1 MDPILNR
8 DIFDYR
14 FISRLSLSPSGE
26 KAAAVI
32 TNMNE
37 KENRYE
43 SNLYLIDK
51 EESYRLTGDD
61 RISSYIWKDNETIIF
76 TTVRTEEEKN
86 EKGPNTNFYSL
97 KLGKGEAEKL
107 FSLPLFVSSFRYAG
121 DDRMIISAAV
131 DALHPDYHLLKEE
144 ERKKA
149 LDEIQKEK
157 DYQVI
162 DELPWWFNGAGFVNK
177 KRTGIFI
184 LDLRDRSLK
193 RITPPLTS
201 AGPFNI
207 CDDKIVFTGSEIA
220 GMHPDKDDLY
230 IYDMASGETKT
241 YLKGK
246 FSFHS
251 PVFPVDGKLLFAAS
265 ECRRYGLNENP
276 FFYTYDPDKD
286 ELKVINESDMPMDNS
301 VLSDCS
307 YGSTRGMKLAKG
319 KVYFLTTVFH
329 HAEMKCIGLDGKI
342 ETVYTSKG
350 SVIDFD
356 IEGDRIIYTAF
367 EDMKLLEVYE
377 LKNGKGEKMTSF
389 NDDAL
394 KDKYVAVPRPLNV
407 MSEGLEIEGFV
418 LIPKDYEEGRKYPA
432 VLDIH
437 GGPKCAYGEVFFHE
451 MQAWASK
458 GYFVFF
464 CNPYGGDGRGNEFA
478 HMADKYG
485 TTDYVNLMD
494 FTDKVLETYPAIDPS
509 RLFVTGGSYGGY
521 MTNWIVTQTSRFR
534 AAATQR
540 SISNWISM
548 YGISDIGIRFTKD
561 QNDADFFTDE
571 GIEKMWKHS
580 PLKYVRNVKTPLL
593 FIHSDED
600 YRCPIAEGYQFYS
613 ALMDLGVPSRMCIF
627 HGENHELSRGGKPL
641 HRLRR
646 LDEILG
652 WFEKYDV
659 K

>member
-61 RISSYIWKDNETIIF
+61 RISSCIWKDNETIIF

-144 ERKKA
+144 ERKKV

-157 DYQVI
+157 DYQVV

-207 CDDKIVFTGSEIA
+207 CDDKIVFTGSEIT

-246 FSFHS
+246 LSFHS

-286 ELKVINESDMPMDNS
+286 ELKVINESDMPIDNS

-356 IEGDRIIYTAF
+356 IEGDRIIYT
-367 EDMKLLEVYE
+367 
-377 LKNGKGEKMTSF
+377 
-389 NDDAL
+389 
-394 KDKYVAVPRPLNV
+394 
-407 MSEGLEIEGFV
+407 
-418 LIPKDYEEGRKYPA
+418 
-432 VLDIH
+432 
-437 GGPKCAYGEVFFHE
+437 
-451 MQAWASK
+451 
-458 GYFVFF
+458 
-464 CNPYGGDGRGNEFA
+464 
-478 HMADKYG
+478 
-485 TTDYVNLMD
+485 
-494 FTDKVLETYPAIDPS
+494 
-509 RLFVTGGSYGGY
+509 
-521 MTNWIVTQTSRFR
+521 
-534 AAATQR
+534 
-540 SISNWISM
+540 
-548 YGISDIGIRFTKD
+548 
-561 QNDADFFTDE
+561 
-571 GIEKMWKHS
+571 
-580 PLKYVRNVKTPLL
+580 
-593 FIHSDED
+593 
-600 YRCPIAEGYQFYS
+600 
-613 ALMDLGVPSRMCIF
+613 
-627 HGENHELSRGGKPL
+627 
-641 HRLRR
+641 
-646 LDEILG
+646 
-652 WFEKYDV
+652 
-659 K
+659 